1 MGKRNYQSPFVATQR
16 VWEPLLPKLKTP
28 CGGQEEDTQRGR
40 KTYPA
45 GLSMQGGLGPEGYR
59 CTQGG
64 ELLLEALV
72 ATQDVAG
79 TVHYGGPF
87 GD

>member
-1 MGKRNYQSPFVATQR
+1 MGKSNYQSLFVATLR
-16 VWEPLLPKLKTP
+16 VWETLLPKLKP
-28 CGGQEEDTQRGR
+28 
-40 KTYPA
+40 YPA